1 MQDGA
6 LPAPERLKG
15 VMWRPWAWFA
25 REDNVRRTLQ
35 QVYSHKCALL
45 GRTCPHRAG
54 RSQSLQCLP
63 PACMGAVH
71 AAPKAPAGPCSS
83 VVLPVTAVR
92 APCRAA
98 ADDELVNSIMEAARH
113 PLALDAIASI
123 TLSPRSARPFAQ
135 LAAAAAAA
143 CPACLIYG
151 KEDPWVVPL
160 WGQRQTAIC
169 VCAVACGV

>member
-1 MQDGA
+1 MRPQRC
-6 LPAPERLKG
+6 LPAL
-15 VMWRPWAWFA
+15 
-25 REDNVRRTLQ
+25 
-35 QVYSHKCALL
+35 
-45 GRTCPHRAG
+45 
-54 RSQSLQCLP
+54 
-63 PACMGAVH
+63 
-71 AAPKAPAGPCSS
+71 CSS
-83 VVLPVTAVR
+83 AILPVMALR

-123 TLSPRSARPFAQ
+123 TLSPRSARPFAA

-169 VCAVACGV
+169 VRAVWHVGYKTAVFTHLCQYTLQASAPPARRHGIL